1 MNRTSRDQQR
11 SDFHPPK
18 LQRLRRGSLVTPS
31 EDFECLSCR
40 VNDILEKEFRQ
51 FETGEAQ
58 SPIKATTFQVKKEI
72 QRSIRRMSFDENT
85 IKDMTNQMSQTSQKP
100 ALDRR
105 NSIEESSLL
114 RTREK
119 KDVVNGESEDIIEVL
134 RPVVAD
140 DFDNILKGTST
151 AATFQ
156 Q

>member
-1 MNRTSRDQQR
+1 
-11 SDFHPPK
+11 
-18 LQRLRRGSLVTPS
+18 
-31 EDFECLSCR
+31 
-40 VNDILEKEFRQ
+40 
-51 FETGEAQ
+51 
-58 SPIKATTFQVKKEI
+58 
-72 QRSIRRMSFDENT
+72 MSFDENT
-85 IKDMTNQMSQTSQKP
+85 IKDMTNQMTQTSQKP

-119 KDVVNGESEDIIEVL
+119 KDVVNGESEEIIEVL